1 MRFKVTD
8 EEKWLRRLAGMPLQE
23 EGLRQGPQCLICRC
37 WSKGKMCDQCRKS
50 QEIQVVA
57 SQPKGAPKLDLDAL
71 IRKMRQ
77 KIA

>member
-1 MRFKVTD
+1 MRFKITD

-23 EGLRQGPQCLICRC
+23 EGLRQGPQCLICRS
-37 WSKGKMCDQCRKS
+37 WSKDKKCDHCRKS

-57 SQPKGAPKLDLDAL
+57 SLPKEAPKLDLDEL
-71 IRKMRQ
+71 IRKMRR